1 MENGVKLFVSF
12 ITWVILQFMSAINLV
27 DAYNGAIG
35 AAQQSLHGG
44 GCSFHR
50 MPYVSVYS
58 LVVIKVKNIFSKPF
72 ERIYNGA

>member
-1 MENGVKLFVSF
+1 MR
-12 ITWVILQFMSAINLV
+12 AINLV

-50 MPYVSVYS
+50 LPDVSVYS
-58 LVVIKVKNIFSKPF
+58 LVVLKVKIFLVSHSSVSTI
-72 ERIYNGA
+72 ERK